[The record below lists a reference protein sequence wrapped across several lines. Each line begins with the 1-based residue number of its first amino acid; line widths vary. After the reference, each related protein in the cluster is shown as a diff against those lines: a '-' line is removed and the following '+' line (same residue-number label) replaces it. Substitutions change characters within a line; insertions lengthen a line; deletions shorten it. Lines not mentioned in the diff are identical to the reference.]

1 MAAAVNELA
10 AWAERPEAAVRYGA
24 RSGRDFEGR
33 ERGKLLLAQKSTVIT
48 GAGSGVG
55 RASALRFSEEGAL
68 LVCADIRLD
77 WAKETV
83 LQIEGAGGVAIPQ
96 ECDVTREDDVAAAI
110 AGAVAQFGDAVYGA
124 TKGAVHQWTRAVA
137 MEGAPFG
144 IRTNAICPTGSRSP
158 ISRRPAGR

>member
-1 MAAAVNELA
+1 M
-10 AWAERPEAAVRYGA
+10 
-24 RSGRDFEGR
+24 
-33 ERGKLLLAQKSTVIT
+33 LAQKSTVIT

-55 RASALRFSEEGAL
+55 RASVLRFSEEGAL

-83 LQIEGAGGVAIPQ
+83 LQIEGAGGVAIP
-96 ECDVTREDDVAAAI
+96 R
-110 AGAVAQFGDAVYGA
+110 A